1 MALSVALWEILNIV
15 FRDLLQLK
23 DVQQIIFRIHH
34 LFTHSDLDNEDYIF
48 LQSDIAGFYNQ
59 VEHERILQAV
69 QFAVYRFQDIQQV
82 SADTPLQTRVSQNE
96 RVLRVFRGNWRSRT
110 TQYREIQLR
119 HIVPLVRF
127 LLHHSCF
134 AVGYTVFFQHRGAS
148 MGSQWAPILCSAVAL
163 LREQT
168 FFSVDPNLLAE
179 AHLHHRY
186 VDNQIFLLPESRCD
200 LLPIRLFWNLQFY
213 TKPILLEMVSGHDML
228 GFTVDPRQRTVTFI
242 QPWEKALRS
251 SRSSGTLHAV
261 VSGINARIRLIAL
274 HTWPPSLR
282 VRQLQDFMGLLFCR
296 DPDLFT
302 SDVQSILYK
311 TCRKY
316 CHAISRDD
324 LFLFIDR

>member
-1 MALSVALWEILNIV
+1 
-15 FRDLLQLK
+15 
-23 DVQQIIFRIHH
+23 
-34 LFTHSDLDNEDYIF
+34 
-48 LQSDIAGFYNQ
+48 
-59 VEHERILQAV
+59 
-69 QFAVYRFQDIQQV
+69 
-82 SADTPLQTRVSQNE
+82 
-96 RVLRVFRGNWRSRT
+96 
-110 TQYREIQLR
+110 
-119 HIVPLVRF
+119 
-127 LLHHSCF
+127 
-134 AVGYTVFFQHRGAS
+134 

-168 FFSVDPNLLAE
+168 FFSVYPNLLAQ

-186 VDNQIFLLPESRCD
+186 VDKRIFLLPESRCD
-200 LLPIRLFWNLQFY
+200 LLPIRFFWNLQFY
-213 TKPILLEMVSGHDML
+213 TKPMLLEMVSGHDML

-251 SRSSGTLHAV
+251 SGSSGTLHAV